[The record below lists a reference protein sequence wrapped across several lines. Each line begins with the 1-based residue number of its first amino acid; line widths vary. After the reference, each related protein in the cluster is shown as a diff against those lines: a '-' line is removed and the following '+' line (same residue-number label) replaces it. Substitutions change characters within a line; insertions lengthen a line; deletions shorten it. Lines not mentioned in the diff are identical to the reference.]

1 VVKGKFGLLYINEEG
16 EVFPAYPKGEEERGM
31 VDSLVKMGMFGE
43 NIIVDKDNQIGELKG
58 E

>member
-1 VVKGKFGLLYINEEG
+1 MVKGKFGLLYINEEG
-16 EVFPAYPKGEEERGM
+16 KVFPAYPKGEKEREI
-31 VDSLVKMGMFGE
+31 VDSLVKMGMFGD